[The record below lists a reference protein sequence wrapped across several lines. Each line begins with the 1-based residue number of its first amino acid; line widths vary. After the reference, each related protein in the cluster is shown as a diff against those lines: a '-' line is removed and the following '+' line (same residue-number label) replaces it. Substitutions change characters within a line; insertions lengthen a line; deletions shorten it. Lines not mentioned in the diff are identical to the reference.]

1 MAQLPGTQFATGSP
15 SGRTGQTL
23 WNPPREGGGEQI
35 AEGISKLGAVTL
47 NYALNV
53 QKQEMAAEYYEK
65 RRLIDEAGWAAH
77 NAVTGDEEADKALW
91 DKFQSDAQAV
101 AGSSKYKDV
110 NDELTQHVNQ
120 VSPNWQQG
128 MFTTSLKIRSDNAKD
143 QFRLTYTK
151 TLENGDTT
159 EAKET
164 LDKQLALRLITKAEY
179 DDYVA
184 TMPGD
189 VYIAQANRL
198 MAQGNYNAALS
209 ALTQTE
215 KMDLTTEQL
224 KDKQTLTNYAKNQ
237 GDELTTQQVQAIH
250 ELAIK
255 DAAPDIVK
263 AKIDQSDGL
272 TPMQKT
278 EAWKQYNDAIAV
290 RAKTGQNPYETTQ
303 DWNAAMEAY
312 WKAEQGIA
320 PDRNDVGSKYDVQWY
335 EKLKKIAEGGG
346 TTGDFEDSMA
356 AKFLKELIDDFGR
369 RYSLYQEVP
378 VMREKAF
385 RLLQDGIQSAKTPL
399 TDREKKELALRIF
412 NNLQSEPIT
421 SAPGAL
427 LTPTEKAEELGQSL
441 DKAVAENRA
450 FLKRQSKAKS
460 PYKEYP
466 DAFLENSVWKV
477 IRDGKKYR
485 VED

>member
-1 MAQLPGTQFATGSP
+1 
-15 SGRTGQTL
+15 
-23 WNPPREGGGEQI
+23 
-35 AEGISKLGAVTL
+35 
-47 NYALNV
+47 
-53 QKQEMAAEYYEK
+53 
-65 RRLIDEAGWAAH
+65 
-77 NAVTGDEEADKALW
+77 
-91 DKFQSDAQAV
+91 
-101 AGSSKYKDV
+101 
-110 NDELTQHVNQ
+110 
-120 VSPNWQQG
+120 

-441 DKAVAENRA
+441 DKAVAENIAYKKTKGRSTTIPQPQSQA
-450 FLKRQSKAKS
+450 EFDAIPSGSRYRRSDGSIWTKR
-460 PYKEYP
+460 
-466 DAFLENSVWKV
+466 
-477 IRDGKKYR
+477 
-485 VED
+485 